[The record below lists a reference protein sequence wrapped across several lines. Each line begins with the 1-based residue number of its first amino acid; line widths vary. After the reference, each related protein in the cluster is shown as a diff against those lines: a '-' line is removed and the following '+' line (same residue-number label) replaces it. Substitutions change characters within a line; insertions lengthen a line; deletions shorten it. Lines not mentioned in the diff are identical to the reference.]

1 MALTGIKS
9 VVPIDEVIKALS
21 QISKILPENLKVNA
35 CGGLAI
41 TPTGKK

>member
-21 QISKILPENLKVNA
+21 QISKILPENLKGNA
-35 CGGLAI
+35 CGCLAI
-41 TPTGKK
+41 TPSGEK